1 MKRMSLLLLL
11 VVWFCQS
18 VYAVTIGIPEDQST
32 IQEAVDAAGNGGTIL
47 VGDGVYQENIS
58 IWNKDLI
65 LLSENGPTGTVI
77 DGSQSDRCV
86 NISGSSIV
94 EMKGFTLTNG
104 LSNDGAG
111 IKMDVDQPVLLD
123 NLYIRGN

>member
-1 MKRMSLLLLL
+1 MKRISLLLLL

-18 VYAVTIGIPEDQST
+18 VYAVTIGITEDQST
-32 IQEAVDAAGNGGTIL
+32 IQEAVDVAGNGDTIL
-47 VGDGVYQENIS
+47 VGDGVYRENIS

-77 DGSQSDRCV
+77 DGSQSGRCV

-94 EMKGFTLTNG
+94 EMK
-104 LSNDGAG
+104 D
-111 IKMDVDQPVLLD
+111 LL
-123 NLYIRGN
+123 